1 MCGVA
6 LREMPTDRR
15 SCRTGR
21 VDFLAFVSSYKSSE
35 KILCIITLHSFF
47 FSCCAIIIL
56 SASSFV
62 NAKMRLVISQFEG
75 ILRIIWSAIPIS
87 FTFPVRSK
95 MYMASAHGTIVQ
107 SILHYK
113 NWSHSPLYAFRFFR
127 YIKTPHLSDQIRS
140 DKWGAVHQGRTLF
153 LFCL

>member
-1 MCGVA
+1 
-6 LREMPTDRR
+6 MPQPPEWCLSRKAGIVRCCLKRNADRQAVVSER
-15 SCRTGR
+15 LPACRQGRFSCFCQLLQKQQKNF
-21 VDFLAFVSSYKSSE
+21 VHHHIAQFL
-35 KILCIITLHSFF
+35 
-47 FSCCAIIIL
+47 FSCCVIIIL

-87 FTFPVRSK
+87 STFPVRSK

-113 NWSHSPLYAFRFFR
+113 NWSHSPLYAFRF
-127 YIKTPHLSDQIRS
+127 SDI
-140 DKWGAVHQGRTLF
+140 
-153 LFCL
+153 